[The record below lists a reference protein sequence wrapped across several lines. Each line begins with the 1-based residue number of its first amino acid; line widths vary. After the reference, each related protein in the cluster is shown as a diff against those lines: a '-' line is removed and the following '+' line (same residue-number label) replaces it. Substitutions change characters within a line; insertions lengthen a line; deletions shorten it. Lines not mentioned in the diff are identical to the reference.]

1 MKINEFVLN
10 CVNFEKVRFV
20 VRVKYINVVFTI
32 DNVTEL
38 TESTNCEIDMFYTEF
53 NSDGSITYVLLINPS
68 EFNLYG
74 KFGKKTQNI

>member
-53 NSDGSITYVLLINPS
+53 I
-68 EFNLYG
+68 
-74 KFGKKTQNI
+74 K